1 MAYGRTDNAKT
12 ISLRLRRGIIKL
24 HIWAIIKNSKFSR
37 SNSNF
42 SILAPTFSRDGFYD
56 SCFLNPSEN
65 SVIAFLY
72 FRKFYS
78 IKPVQNGHSYKK
90 NKDLNDRR

>member
-1 MAYGRTDNAKT
+1 MAYGRTDDVKT
-12 ISLRLRRGIIKL
+12 ISLQLRQGIIKL
-24 HIWAIIKNSKFSR
+24 HIWAIIKNFKFYR

-56 SCFLNPSEN
+56 SYFLNPSEN

-72 FRKFYS
+72 FREFYS
-78 IKPVQNGHSYKK
+78 VKPVQILKGHSCKEK
-90 NKDLNDRR
+90 QRS